1 MPRLSIA
8 IHASGSTDFETADE
22 ATVEAVR
29 EAIAD
34 LVGGHHATQLI
45 GAHEMADI
53 LRRVGRKHW
62 ASALA
67 GMEEPHMVTVQ
78 LHVA

>member
-1 MPRLSIA
+1 MPKLSIT
-8 IHASGSTDFETADE
+8 IHASGPPDFETTDE
-22 ATVEAVR
+22 ATVEA
-29 EAIAD
+29 IAE
-34 LVGGHHATQLI
+34 LIGGRHASHLI

-78 LHVA
+78 FHVA

>member
-1 MPRLSIA
+1 MPKLSIS
-8 IHASGSTDFETADE
+8 IHASGPPDFETTDE
-22 ATVEAVR
+22 ATVEAVA
-29 EAIAD
+29 ELI
-34 LVGGHHATQLI
+34 GGRHASQLI